1 MDDGKKEK
9 AFVIKD
15 KRIFDESGEARA
27 EDLKKEETAGDNKSE
42 KKSLEKDDQAR
53 TQEDYFPEV
62 TFSSFVLSLSTTVM
76 YHLGDFPDPAT
87 NKAEKNLAAA
97 KQTIDMLNMIRNKT
111 AGNLDIDEKE
121 LLEGILY
128 ELMIRYVKEKEA
140 G

>member
-97 KQTIDMLNMIRNKT
+97 KQTIDMLNMIKNKT
-111 AGNLDIDEKE
+111 AGNLDIDEKA

>member
-42 KKSLEKDDQAR
+42 KKTLEKDDQAR

-97 KQTIDMLNMIRNKT
+97 KQTIDMLNMIKNKT
-111 AGNLDIDEKE
+111 AGNLDIDEKG